1 MGKMNLLKANWEG
14 KVGQTVGAKWKDK
27 STIRTYTK
35 PSNPDTEAQ
44 REVRTVFGQMTA
56 FVALFSDQIK
66 YLSPLNTRG
75 MSVRNAIIQA
85 NKTQIEAGTFD
96 ANTLLVSKGGLPNI
110 TGATASFATNKV
122 TVSGTKPVA
131 TNITSEA
138 QLVAVVVD
146 ATGKRGFANAS
157 LLGDNPSVDVDT
169 GALSAG
175 TYDVYYYIIDKRG
188 SSKVGSNSGHT
199 TVTVA

>member
-75 MSVRNAIIQA
+75 MSVRNAIIKA
-85 NKTQIEAGTFD
+85 NRDQIEAGTFD
-96 ANTLLVSKGGLPNI
+96 AATLLVSKGGLPNI
-110 TGATASFATNKV
+110 SSATAAFSTNKV

-146 ATGKRGFANAS
+146 AEGKRGFANAA
-157 LLGDNPSVDVDT
+157 LLGDTPSVDVDT
-169 GALSAG
+169 GELPAG